1 MERAVDAPGCYRLK
15 DETEISAL
23 LQSAETMTGWIQTF
37 HIWEWIPIDITAL
50 ETRRDHLSWRR
61 IVALFQSAKQ
71 IVRSIQTFHVWL
83 PSLAASRLES
93 CGMSGNERN
102 SLSHG
107 EGAWGF
113 GKM

>member
-1 MERAVDAPGCYRLK
+1 VKHLETSERVMERAVDAPGCYRLK

-23 LQSAETMTGWIQTF
+23 L
-37 HIWEWIPIDITAL
+37 
-50 ETRRDHLSWRR
+50 
-61 IVALFQSAKQ
+61 QSAKQ

-107 EGAWGF
+107 ERAGVRA
-113 GKM
+113 